1 MLKLC
6 NATVKRQKRTIKFPE
21 LSLKSGEIVG
31 LSGASGCGKYTLAM
45 ALAGMQ
51 TLHTGTITQPE
62 ISIPDAA
69 NKNMPNSV
77 QWICQQPEFAFN
89 PRWTLHKSL
98 TESHP
103 LDEAQLARYQ
113 IDPSW
118 LTRYPNELSGGEL
131 QRLNL
136 VRALAPSTRYLL
148 CDEITAQ
155 LDPLTQQDIWQAL
168 CAEVDNGQLGLLVI
182 SHDEYL
188 LSAICD
194 RVINFSTHSDVPVR
208 AAAPE
213 PNHEWHT
220 VLN

>member
-6 NATVKRQKRTIKFPE
+6 NATIKNQQRIITFPD
-21 LSLKSGEIVG
+21 LCLNVGEIVG
-31 LSGASGCGKYTLAM
+31 LSGPSGCGKSTLAM

-51 TLHTGTITQPE
+51 SLHSG
-62 ISIPDAA
+62 SIARPKVATHNSA
-69 NKNMPNSV
+69 NKNRPNSV
-77 QWICQQPEFAFN
+77 QWVCQQPEFAFN
-89 PRWTLHKSL
+89 PLWTLHKSM

-103 LDEAQLARYQ
+103 IDEAQLARYQ

-118 LTRYPNELSGGEL
+118 LKRYPKELSGGEL

-136 VRALAPSTRYLL
+136 VRALAPDTRYLL

-155 LDPLTQQDIWQAL
+155 LDTLTQQDIWQAL
-168 CAEVDNGQLGLLVI
+168 CAEVDRGQLGLLVI

-188 LSAICD
+188 LDAICD
-194 RVINFSTHSDVPVR
+194 RVIKFGTSAEVPMIATEPVSNPSWR
-208 AAAPE
+208 A
-213 PNHEWHT
+213 